1 MERLLRQTPS
11 WVSLKRL
18 TDLILQL
25 KQRNKRRKAP
35 LSPERRTAGPCIIL
49 SGCPLM
55 RKLPYIANH
64 IFIIVALCIN
74 GLFISNEL
82 AAEQTE
88 PKESVET
95 KIEKESEGNVIIDI
109 PDDILE
115 LILKPNP
122 SRNSGVQEIRPGIN
136 KLTGYRIQVFS
147 DGRNQSTLEARA
159 KARGSAILARFPKYR
174 GQVYTY
180 SSSPNWYTRIGN
192 FLNQQEANTA
202 LVELKQAFPNY
213 ASEMRVVKCQI
224 VVIKQ

>member
-1 MERLLRQTPS
+1 
-11 WVSLKRL
+11 
-18 TDLILQL
+18 
-25 KQRNKRRKAP
+25 
-35 LSPERRTAGPCIIL
+35 
-49 SGCPLM
+49 M